1 MDEFGVLFT
10 TKMQWGA
17 EKTGIPIKPPV
28 DFINPNGY
36 KDTKNWTKLSATYTA
51 EGFEAV
57 IILGHFNYDKKK
69 SMKGKAHY
77 YIDDVTIVP
86 VYEDTIPSNSIKEMP
101 ISSPQLKDSIKQTFT
116 PIIGKSITLKNI
128 FFNSNKSELLPA
140 SFEELNNL
148 ANYLLKSTN
157 TFIEINGHTDNTG
170 IEEEN

>member
-1 MDEFGVLFT
+1 
-10 TKMQWGA
+10 
-17 EKTGIPIKPPV
+17 
-28 DFINPNGY
+28 
-36 KDTKNWTKLSATYTA
+36 
-51 EGFEAV
+51 
-57 IILGHFNYDKKK
+57 
-69 SMKGKAHY
+69 MKGKAHY

-170 IEEEN
+170 IEEENKKLSEARAKAVAEYLSTKGISKNRIHYFGYGSLKPIATNTTDDGKQQNRRVEFVINKN